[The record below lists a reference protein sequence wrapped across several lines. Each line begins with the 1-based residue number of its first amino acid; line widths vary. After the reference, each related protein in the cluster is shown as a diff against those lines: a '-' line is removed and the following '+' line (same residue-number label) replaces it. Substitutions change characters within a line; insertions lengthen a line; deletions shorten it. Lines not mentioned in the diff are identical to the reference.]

1 MLRVAPLG
9 INLSDIPCF
18 DVTGPEA
25 PPERGVGISLPISI
39 WKEFLKADE
48 WRAFRDWPAAVALQ
62 HLPKEK
68 IHG

>member
-9 INLSDIPCF
+9 ANLSDIPTF

-25 PPERGVGISLPISI
+25 PPERGVATSLRLTI

-48 WRAFRDWPAAVALQ
+48 WRALRDRPVAVALQ

-68 IHG
+68 